1 MGNLTTR
8 FFLED
13 FTAEGALGAEEEK
26 REMNNLDIN
35 GFDLSHEKA
44 IIVET
49 QAIYMLRNI

>member
-8 FFLED
+8 FFWED
-13 FTAEGALGAEEEK
+13 FTAEGALGPEEEK

-44 IIVET
+44 IIVKK
-49 QAIYMLRNI
+49 

>member
-1 MGNLTTR
+1 M
-8 FFLED
+8 ED